1 MKDFNIESKKYE
13 RQVLVPMSNEERD
26 IFFWTRHGPYAFL
39 SNFYRAPITVDG
51 KYYPTTEHFY
61 QASKTL
67 IPEEHLA
74 VRVLATPKE
83 AKFAGYHVAL
93 QEGWDDIKFEIMLQ
107 GLRAKFTQHLDLKE
121 KLLATGVVGLHEDSP
136 WDKYWGFVRG
146 KGLDMLGK
154 ALMQIREEL
163 RNE

>member
-1 MKDFNIESKKYE
+1 
-13 RQVLVPMSNEERD
+13 MSSEERD

-51 KYYPTTEHFY
+51 KEYPTTEHFY

-67 IPEEHLA
+67 IIEEHEM
-74 VRVLATPKE
+74 VRNLATPKE

-93 QEGWDDIKFEIMLQ
+93 QPNWDKIKFDVMLDA
-107 GLRAKFTQHLDLKE
+107 LRAKFSQHPDLKE
-121 KLLATGVVGLHEDSP
+121 KLLSTGVVGLHEDSP
-136 WDKYWGFVRG
+136 WDKYWGFAKG